1 MNTKLINIKS
11 IRPLNI
17 PKPSMGQ
24 ALSQVDMQQ
33 QIKMFFD
40 ELEENGDKQTQG
52 ILYNKLNSLV
62 NDQDGAYQKQN
73 LEYIENLDKRTKSI
87 K

>member
-1 MNTKLINIKS
+1 
-11 IRPLNI
+11 
-17 PKPSMGQ
+17 
-24 ALSQVDMQQ
+24 
-33 QIKMFFD
+33 MFFD